1 MSSTVELGVYTTVCN
16 LLGKR
21 QVTGEGGHPS
31 SGSESRRERQR
42 QRKGERTREKETYFR
57 NLCNSI
63 LWTSKSKICRIA
75 REAENPVKSWC
86 CTLTPKQSESRVPSS
101 SGNFSLSSLEIFHQ
115 LDELQLVRRLIYFI
129 KSPLIWML
137 ISTKIHLHNNI

>member
-42 QRKGERTREKETYFR
+42 QRKGEGGRERCYVEKRVITE
-57 NLCNSI
+57 SI
-63 LWTSKSKICRIA
+63 LKWGLLRFEFEEKMFQIK
-75 REAENPVKSWC
+75 
-86 CTLTPKQSESRVPSS
+86 RVCSC
-101 SGNFSLSSLEIFHQ
+101 
-115 LDELQLVRRLIYFI
+115 
-129 KSPLIWML
+129 
-137 ISTKIHLHNNI
+137 